1 MRHDNAHGVRGGL
14 LEDSKDGAYNSL
26 VMISLCL
33 VVVEPPGRRDTKGLA
48 MTGHLSPLLLV
59 CRSSRHH
66 TPVVPVQT

>member
-33 VVVEPPGRRDTKGLA
+33 VWWNLQVDEIPKA
-48 MTGHLSPLLLV
+48 
-59 CRSSRHH
+59 
-66 TPVVPVQT
+66 